1 MTVSYF
7 YAVLVFLFLPFLNL
21 VIQISCPQNW
31 YTSLKSALD
40 QPLLVGAN
48 GNTDITNM
56 YSMYSV
62 SIVYIVYLFV

>member
-1 MTVSYF
+1 MTGFYF

-31 YTSLKSALD
+31 YTNLKSAIDL
-40 QPLLVGAN
+40 PLLVGAN
-48 GNTDITNM
+48 GNTDIANM
-56 YSMYSV
+56 YIMYSV